1 MRIMIDKKK
10 KNPEKEEYC
19 NCLGSMITNDAK
31 CRREI
36 KARIVMAA
44 EAVNKRKAPVT
55 SKLDVNLREK
65 LVKCYTWSVALCG
78 AESWRVWKVDQK

>member
-1 MRIMIDKKK
+1 M
-10 KNPEKEEYC
+10 
-19 NCLGSMITNDAK
+19 GSMITYDAK